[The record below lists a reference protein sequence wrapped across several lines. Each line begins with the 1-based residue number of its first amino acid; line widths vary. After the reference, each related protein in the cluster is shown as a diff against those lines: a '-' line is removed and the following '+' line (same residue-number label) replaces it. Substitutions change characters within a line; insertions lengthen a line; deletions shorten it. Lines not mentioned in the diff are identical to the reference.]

1 MRWMKYLKS
10 KWDAGQ
16 LDGLGNLGFGIV
28 VGSLIEPRIKWEA
41 SLNEQLSGSGVL
53 STRL

>member
-1 MRWMKYLKS
+1 MKS

-28 VGSLIEPRIKWEA
+28 VGSLIVNLTEPRIKWEA